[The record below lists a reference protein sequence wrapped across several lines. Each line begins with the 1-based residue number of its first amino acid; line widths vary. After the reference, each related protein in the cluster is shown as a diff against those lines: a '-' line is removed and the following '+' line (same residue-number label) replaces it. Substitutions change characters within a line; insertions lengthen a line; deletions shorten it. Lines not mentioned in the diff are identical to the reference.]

1 MLPVVL
7 GPRVVGLVVG
17 ETRGGRFHIGSRPG
31 VDLDDRFPLRGIGN
45 RFFIPGSLWRGRRFW
60 RCIELTGS
68 SRLSDQLLIPTRIVS
83 NRFFCWRL
91 LLGRGTAD
99 PYFLRVHPGGDDGF
113 GDVGPLPLPR
123 PRSTIPFYL
132 VPVEIFSV
140 LERRRPRLPRVALT
154 VKLRQRFRFWFDSIR
169 RFVTGVADT
178 VAVPVGKVR
187 GGNVRAVVRLV
198 GNSVTVR
205 VLIDRAGVAIPVA
218 VCIGL
223 IRVLDIGAVVE
234 RVWDVVA
241 VRIELEE
248 GRFVGR
254 SGIVACCEWLL
265 ESRRGDFVRVNV
277 ALTGIN
283 RRSGLCRD
291 VVLPVVSIFRS
302 RLDDR
307 TDGVLAGDDQGE
319 HA

>member
-1 MLPVVL
+1 M
-7 GPRVVGLVVG
+7 RD
-17 ETRGGRFHIGSRPG
+17 GRPAHW
-31 VDLDDRFPLRGIGN
+31 RGIYDDEGRVMVAICHN
-45 RFFIPGSLWRGRRFW
+45 MDLGDAVEHSDTVGYPEPYSARAMRTFINY
-60 RCIELTGS
+60 II
-68 SRLSDQLLIPTRIVS
+68 D
-83 NRFFCWRL
+83 
-91 LLGRGTAD
+91 
-99 PYFLRVHPGGDDGF
+99 FLRVHAGGDDRL

-132 VPVEIFSV
+132 FAVQV
-140 LERRRPRLPRVALT
+140 LAVLGRWRLRLSRVALT
-154 VKLRQRFRFWFDSIR
+154 VQLRQRFRFRLDSVR

-198 GNSVTVR
+198 GNSVAVR

-223 IRVLDIGAVVE
+223 IRILDIGAVVE

-254 SGIVACCEWLL
+254 SGIVACRQWLL
-265 ESRRGDFVRVNV
+265 D
-277 ALTGIN
+277 
-283 RRSGLCRD
+283 
-291 VVLPVVSIFRS
+291 
-302 RLDDR
+302 
-307 TDGVLAGDDQGE
+307 AGAASSLE
-319 HA
+319 TTSL